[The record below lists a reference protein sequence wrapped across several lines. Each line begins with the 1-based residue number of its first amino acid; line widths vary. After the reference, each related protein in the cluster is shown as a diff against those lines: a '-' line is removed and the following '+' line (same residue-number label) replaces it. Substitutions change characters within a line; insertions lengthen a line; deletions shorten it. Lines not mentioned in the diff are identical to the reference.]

1 MFSEALAEGIVEEVL
16 AKVSGTVI
24 LCGKNSE
31 LAILA
36 ISGLVVSGLTKVNN
50 RQING

>member
-1 MFSEALAEGIVEEVL
+1 MFSVALAEGIVEEVM

-31 LAILA
+31 SA
-36 ISGLVVSGLTKVNN
+36 ISGLVVSGPAKVNN